1 MTLFIPSPPS
11 SGLQLGPLT
20 IHFYALCLITGI
32 IVAAWLGGRRWT
44 RLGGDRTQFETAI
57 FWAIP
62 AGIVG
67 ARLYHVLT
75 HLGDYFGP
83 GRDPWSV
90 FYIWQGG
97 IAIFGAIG
105 FGALGAW
112 IGCRRERV
120 RFSSL
125 ADALAPGIAFG
136 QAIGRFGNW
145 FNQELYGWPTT
156 WPIGLEIDAAHRLP
170 GFEGYATFQPMFAY
184 EAVWDAMT
192 AVVLLLVDR
201 RFRMGRG
208 KLFALYAALYGLG
221 RTFTEGVRIDYS
233 YSVFG
238 PIRFNQAV
246 AMLICLAGVA
256 VLVWLVRSRPGNEAS
271 VALDEDKVYRQQG
284 DTQAASAGAGQDP
297 ASSDEDE
304 RGDRARHNE

>member
-1 MTLFIPSPPS
+1 MTLFIPSPPIN
-11 SGLQLGPLT
+11 GFQVGPMT
-20 IHFYALCLITGI
+20 IRFYALCLIAGI
-32 IVAAWLGGRRWT
+32 VVAAWLGGRRWE
-44 RLGGDRTQFETAI
+44 RLGGDRAKFETAI

-62 AGIVG
+62 VGIVG

-112 IGCRRERV
+112 IGCRRERI
-120 RFSSL
+120 RFSSP

-156 WPIGLEIDAAHRLP
+156 WPIGVEIDAAHRLA
-170 GFEGYATFQPMFAY
+170 GFEQYATFQPMFAY
-184 EAVWDAMT
+184 EAVWDAAA
-192 AVVLLLVDR
+192 AVTLLAVDR

-208 KLFALYAALYGLG
+208 KLFALYVALYGLG
-221 RTFTEGVRIDYS
+221 RSVTEGLRIDFS

-246 AMLICLAGVA
+246 AMLICLAGA
-256 VLVWLVRSRPGNEAS
+256 ATLIWLARARPGDEAS
-271 VALDEDKVYRQQG
+271 VSLDGDKVDQPRSREE
-284 DTQAASAGAGQDP
+284 A
-297 ASSDEDE
+297 
-304 RGDRARHNE
+304 